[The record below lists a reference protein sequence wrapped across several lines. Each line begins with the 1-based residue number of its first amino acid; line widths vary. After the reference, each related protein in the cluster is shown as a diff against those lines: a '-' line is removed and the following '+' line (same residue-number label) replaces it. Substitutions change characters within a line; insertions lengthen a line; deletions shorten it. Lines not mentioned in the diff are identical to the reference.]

1 MRVCAIKVVLA
12 LWASP
17 TLAIRLCRYLA
28 NREIL
33 HKIRKRVKGKVFS
46 AAIIMI
52 ISEKNSMTYSCS
64 SLSCQFSLFTVAMEE
79 KHGNR

>member
-1 MRVCAIKVVLA
+1 MYTGLETGHARIEF
-12 LWASP
+12 
-17 TLAIRLCRYLA
+17 IDHLCRHLA

-52 ISEKNSMTYSCS
+52 ISEKS
-64 SLSCQFSLFTVAMEE
+64 Q
-79 KHGNR
+79 